1 MGRVPVT
8 YSAYGKH
15 LSRPHNHPL
24 IVLSSVSRVCQ
35 TWVKKRVKIES
46 SALSSSEINKQRFE
60 RATWKQRLL
69 VNV

>member
-24 IVLSSVSRVCQ
+24 IVLAC
-35 TWVKKRVKIES
+35 
-46 SALSSSEINKQRFE
+46 LSNLGEKASKN
-60 RATWKQRLL
+60 
-69 VNV
+69 